1 MKCFLCD
8 RPHAKCFAHIVSFD
22 PTVTPG
28 SKRHPQITDEE
39 IEKLSK
45 VTKLVVSGNAKT
57 QTKVHTFNH

>member
-1 MKCFLCD
+1 MLS
-8 RPHAKCFAHIVSFD
+8 ALHILSHLIL
-22 PTVTPG
+22 TVTPG